1 MIGERIKK
9 LRLQKGYSITELAE
23 LASVSKSYL
32 SYIERNLQNNPSLQ
46 VLSRLAAPLNT
57 SIDYLLGGESVL
69 KADTDRGLNKEW
81 KDLIERTLSEG
92 VMNGEFE
99 VVRATKPSSSKKK
112 PPRAVEKASN
122 IIILHIDY

>member
-23 LASVSKSYL
+23 LANVSKSYL

-57 SIDYLLGGESVL
+57 SIDYLLGDESL
-69 KADTDRGLNKEW
+69 QQPSADRGLNKEW

-99 VVRATKPSSSKKK
+99 VVRAKSERASKKK
-112 PPRAVEKASN
+112 PPQSVKKSSN